1 MFLSLQQIWGKC
13 FILRTGKPMGSALKC
28 RVWLWTRRRA
38 REEDNREEVLGACA
52 LLPLAQSAKQSGM
65 EPQVGAGI

>member
-1 MFLSLQQIWGKC
+1 
-13 FILRTGKPMGSALKC
+13 MGSALKC